1 LAYLVYS
8 NMLQSFLYP
17 GIFGGRCLLLT
28 GGVFASNLLVAIT
41 GVSVL
46 RFIDRVD
53 RASERIRVIFP
64 NFRQLQIYR
73 PKTPAPTL
81 APFLARD
88 ARRRH

>member
-1 LAYLVYS
+1 
-8 NMLQSFLYP
+8 MLQSFLYP
-17 GIFGGRCLLLT
+17 GIFDGRCLLLT
-28 GGVFASNLLVAIT
+28 GGVFASNLSVAVT
-41 GVSVL
+41 SVSVL